1 MSDNNPAIYGM
12 PQVVDL
18 PIGSIGIGSY
28 IVNDYLITV
37 AESEDGNG
45 YTMTIKKGGQS
56 QTIHLTELKQEYVN
70 ECIQTALIESKESG
84 EFDGFS
90 PIIEVARQGEK
101 VILTITDAEGTKTEE
116 FYDGFSPRIDVGKEG
131 IATTLNITDAY
142 GTKESVIY
150 DGAKGDK
157 GDKGDTGVS
166 ITSAVLNSDYTLTIG
181 FSDGSSYTT
190 PTPIRGPRGIQ
201 GIQGP
206 RGIQGLRGEQGLK
219 GDKGDPGDSFA
230 LHICTSTEYDPET
243 RVPTIASPNA
253 LTMYLVPS
261 EEPGGND
268 LFVEW
273 VYVNRTWE
281 MFGSASIDLSQYAK
295 IDDTAGTG
303 DTDKAWSASK
313 IASELENAG
322 SVKDVKINGVS
333 VVTDGVANVPE
344 AGTGLNSKQGV
355 VRAHDGH
362 GTTMT
367 YGVLAISA
375 ATEKEIKTANSIW
388 KPIVTAKQ
396 HSATFYGLAKAA
408 GADMKDSD
416 NAVGTYTDEAKTAI
430 RTMLGAGSVKDVKIN
445 GTSIVNSETGEAEIP
460 MANNN
465 TPGVAKVNGNYGV
478 MISNGYLFAAVA
490 SGNEIKNGN
499 IYKPISASSINAVT
513 FYGLAKA
520 AGDTTQS
527 QLPYAIGTYTEE
539 AKSAISEMLGGAV
552 SVTGTTPNI
561 NAKAGIRYICG
572 EVTTL
577 DITLPASGIVDVV
590 FVSGSTPTV
599 LTITPPTGQ
608 TVKWAN
614 GFDSTALDADTT
626 YEINIMDGLGV
637 AGSWT

>member
-1 MSDNNPAIYGM
+1 MSDNNPAIYGT
-12 PQVVDL
+12 PQVVSL

-56 QTIHLTELKQEYVN
+56 QTIHLTELQQEYVN
-70 ECIQTALIESKESG
+70 ECIQTALTYAKNSG

-166 ITSAVLNSDYTLTIG
+166 VSGAKLNDDYTLTIN
-181 FSDGSSYTT
+181 FTDGSSYTT
-190 PTPIRGPRGIQ
+190 PTPIRGPQGIQ

-219 GDKGDPGDSFA
+219 GDKGDPGDSFT

-243 RVPTIASPNA
+243 RVPTIVSPNA

-281 MFGSASIDLSQYAK
+281 MFGSASVDLSQYAK
-295 IDDTAGTG
+295 IDDTAGAG

-313 IASELENAG
+313 ITSELENAG
-322 SVKDVKINGVS
+322 SVKDVKV
-333 VVTDGVANVPE
+333 
-344 AGTGLNSKQGV
+344 
-355 VRAHDGH
+355 
-362 GTTMT
+362 
-367 YGVLAISA
+367 
-375 ATEKEIKTANSIW
+375 
-388 KPIVTAKQ
+388 
-396 HSATFYGLAKAA
+396 
-408 GADMKDSD
+408 
-416 NAVGTYTDEAKTAI
+416 
-430 RTMLGAGSVKDVKIN
+430 N

-460 MANNN
+460 QA
-465 TPGVAKVNGNYGV
+465 TTVADGLMSSTDKTH
-478 MISNGYLFAAVA
+478 LDAVYA
-490 SGNEIKNGN
+490 DYS
-499 IYKPISASSINAVT
+499 SA
-513 FYGLAKA
+513 L
-520 AGDTTQS
+520 
-527 QLPYAIGTYTEE
+527 
-539 AKSAISEMLGGAV
+539 
-552 SVTGTTPNI
+552 
-561 NAKAGIRYICG
+561 
-572 EVTTL
+572 
-577 DITLPASGIVDVV
+577 
-590 FVSGSTPTV
+590 
-599 LTITPPTGQ
+599 
-608 TVKWAN
+608 
-614 GFDSTALDADTT
+614 TAL
-626 YEINIMDGLGV
+626 GV
-637 AGSWT
+637 I

>member
-1 MSDNNPAIYGM
+1 MSDNNPAIYGT
-12 PQVVDL
+12 PQVVSL

-70 ECIQTALIESKESG
+70 ECIQTVLTEAKESG

-166 ITSAVLNSDYTLTIG
+166 VSGAKLNDNYTLTIN
-181 FSDGSSYTT
+181 FDDGSSYTT
-190 PTPIRGPRGIQ
+190 PNSIRGPQGVQ

-219 GDKGDPGDSFA
+219 GDKGDPGDSFT
-230 LHICTSTEYDPET
+230 LHICTSTEYDPDT
-243 RVPTIASPNA
+243 RVPTIVSPNA

-281 MFGSASIDLSQYAK
+281 MFGSASVDLTQYAK
-295 IDDTAGTG
+295 IDDTAGAG

-313 IASELENAG
+313 ITSELENAG
-322 SVKDVKINGVS
+322 SVKDVKV
-333 VVTDGVANVPE
+333 
-344 AGTGLNSKQGV
+344 
-355 VRAHDGH
+355 
-362 GTTMT
+362 
-367 YGVLAISA
+367 
-375 ATEKEIKTANSIW
+375 
-388 KPIVTAKQ
+388 
-396 HSATFYGLAKAA
+396 
-408 GADMKDSD
+408 
-416 NAVGTYTDEAKTAI
+416 
-430 RTMLGAGSVKDVKIN
+430 N
-445 GTSIVNSETGEAEIP
+445 GTSIVDSETGEAEIP
-460 MANNN
+460 LA
-465 TPGVAKVNGNYGV
+465 TSDIPGIGKVNPGYG
-478 MISNGYLFAAVA
+478 ISLYNGIFRVETAPTNRIRDGVDAVA
-490 SGNEIKNGN
+490 N
-499 IYKPISASSINAVT
+499 VT
-513 FYGLAKA
+513 ARNQHESVFYGLAKA
-520 AGDTTQS
+520 AGDTTQAS
-527 QLPYAIGTYTEE
+527 SDNAVGTYTDSAKAAIKSMLNISVVGPE
-539 AKSAISEMLGGAV
+539 AV
-552 SVTGTTPNI
+552 TVTGTDPVITGVPNT
-561 NAKAGIRYICG
+561 RYICG
-572 EVTTL
+572 EVY
-577 DITLPASGIVDVV
+577 SV
-590 FVSGSTPTV
+590 
-599 LTITPPTGQ
+599 TITPPSAGIIDVTFTSGSTIPVLTIPE
-608 TVKWAN
+608 TVIMPEWWEGPEA
-614 GFDSTALDADTT
+614 GYIYELCITDAT
-626 YEINIMDGLGV
+626 YCVIT
-637 AGSWT
+637 SWPQPTV